1 MRMGKAGVPE
11 AEVPRIVEPDG
22 RHVVQFAIELGH
34 ENMPAV
40 A

>member
-1 MRMGKAGVPE
+1 MKMGKAEVPE
-11 AEVPRIVEPDG
+11 AGVPRLVEPDG
-22 RHVVQFAIELGH
+22 RHVLQFAIKLGH